1 MKEKKPI
8 SPEDLASL
16 RERYEYTSRMFPDS
30 DSLLL
35 LAEVLLAL
43 GEVKSAR
50 RAVSDH
56 TARRGDGAGAR
67 LVLAKAHLMCWKAAS
82 AREELEKALELEPG
96 HREASL
102 LIIRIYKSAGM
113 FDRAHEVAA
122 SLHSAFGE
130 AAIAAGAVS
139 ELERLRAEA
148 EAEGKPKGGLF
159 ETDAMLNLYVS
170 QGLYEDAIEMLDVLF
185 ARDPENETYRRR
197 REEIDAL
204 MSAGRG
210 A

>member
-8 SPEDLASL
+8 SPEELASL
-16 RERYEYTSRMFPDS
+16 RERYEYTSKMFPDS

-43 GEVKSAR
+43 GKVKSAR

-82 AREELEKALELEPG
+82 ARDELEKALELEPG

-113 FDRAHEVAA
+113 FDRAHEVAT

-130 AAIAAGAVS
+130 AVIAAEEVS
-139 ELERLRAEA
+139 ELGRLR
-148 EAEGKPKGGLF
+148 AEGKPKGGLF

-197 REEIDAL
+197 REEIDTL
-204 MSAGRG
+204 MSARHG

>member
-8 SPEDLASL
+8 SPEELASL
-16 RERYEYTSRMFPDS
+16 RERYEYTSKMFPDS

-43 GEVKSAR
+43 GKVKSAR

-82 AREELEKALELEPG
+82 ARDELEKALELEPG

-102 LIIRIYKSAGM
+102 LIIRIYKSAGR
-113 FDRAHEVAA
+113 FDRAHEVAV

-130 AAIAAGAVS
+130 AVIAAEEVS
-139 ELERLRAEA
+139 ELGRLRA
-148 EAEGKPKGGLF
+148 EAEGKPKGVLF

-170 QGLYEDAIEMLDVLF
+170 QGLYEDAIEVLDVLF
-185 ARDPENETYRRR
+185 ARDPENEIYRRR

-204 MSAGRG
+204 MSARHG

>member
-16 RERYEYTSRMFPDS
+16 RERYEYTSKMFPDS

-130 AAIAAGAVS
+130 AAIAAEEVS
-139 ELERLRAEA
+139 ELERLRAAAEA

-185 ARDPENETYRRR
+185 ARDPENETYRRK

-204 MSAGRG
+204 MSA
-210 A
+210 